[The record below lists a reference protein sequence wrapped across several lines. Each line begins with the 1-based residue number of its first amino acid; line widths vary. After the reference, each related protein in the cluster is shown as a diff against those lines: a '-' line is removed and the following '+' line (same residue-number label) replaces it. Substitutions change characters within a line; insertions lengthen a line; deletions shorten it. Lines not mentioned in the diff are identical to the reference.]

1 MMTPDQAFLAGLSL
15 VRADGIPAKGHDVA
29 VRAAHTVFL
38 RRAEGKQFD
47 PRFDADGPRYARQII
62 LEAYS
67 VGG

>member
-1 MMTPDQAFLAGLSL
+1 
-15 VRADGIPAKGHDVA
+15 VA
-29 VRAAHTVFL
+29 VLAAHTVFL

-47 PRFDADGPRYARQII
+47 PRFDADGPRYARQVI